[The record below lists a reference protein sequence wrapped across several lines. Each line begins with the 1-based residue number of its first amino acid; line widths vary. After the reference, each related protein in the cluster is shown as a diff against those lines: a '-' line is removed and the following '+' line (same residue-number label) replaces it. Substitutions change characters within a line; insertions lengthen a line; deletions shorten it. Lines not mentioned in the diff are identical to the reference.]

1 MILKKQIFLVNQ
13 FLYFKKRNNHLEKN
27 KDLIRKMF
35 ASISSR
41 YDLLNHLLSLGF
53 DRKWRE
59 TAGKIILSDGARK
72 VLDVCAGTLDLSI
85 AVSSYKGF
93 NGMVVGTDFCK
104 EMLEIGMEKVGSQ
117 ILPLC
122 ADTLHLPFKDNSF
135 DAITSAFGI
144 RNIQNLR
151 EALIEMKRVIK
162 DDGKAVILEF
172 YRPKNSIL
180 FSFYLFY
187 FRNILPIIGRII
199 SGNKRAYSYLRDSV
213 TAFLTQEEMKKEME
227 LAGFK
232 DVGYKNLTF
241 GIVTIH
247 TGRK

>member
-1 MILKKQIFLVNQ
+1 
-13 FLYFKKRNNHLEKN
+13 
-27 KDLIRKMF
+27 MF
-35 ASISSR
+35 SSISSR
-41 YDLLNHLLSLGF
+41 YDFLNHLLSLGF

-59 TAGKIILSDGARK
+59 NTAKSILSDGSSR

-85 AVSSYKGF
+85 AVSSYNGF

-104 EMLEIGMEKVGSQ
+104 EMIEIGKKKISESNQLSAISSQ
-117 ILPLC
+117 TSELKTENSKLIPLC

-151 EALIEMKRVIK
+151 NALQEMRRVIRNN
-162 DDGKAVILEF
+162 GKAVILEF
-172 YRPKNSIL
+172 YSPKNSIL

-199 SGNKRAYSYLRDSV
+199 SGDKRAYSYLRDSV

-232 DVGYKNLTF
+232 NVGYENLTF

-247 TGRK
+247 IGRK